1 MRIITFLIV
10 VLLFG
15 CKSEKKEIKK
25 QPYIL
30 ILGSAQD
37 GGYPQAG
44 CLKDCCKIAWEEPK
58 YSQKISS
65 LAIIDPANNKQWVID
80 ATGDFKSQLSL
91 LEQKTS
97 SNNLDGIFLTHAH
110 IGHYLGLAQLGREVM
125 GNKITFVYCMP
136 KMKDFL
142 SNNGPWDQLIKLE
155 NIELKNLKNKTTIV
169 LSPNISIRPFLVP
182 HRDEY
187 SETVGFKIST
197 KNKKLIYIP
206 DIDKW
211 NLWDENIVDIIKT
224 VDYALIDGTFY
235 KDGELGR
242 DMSTIPH
249 PFVKESM
256 ELFKDLSK
264 LDKNK
269 IFFTH
274 LNHTNPLLQKNSV
287 EQIELRNKGY
297 NFAKDNLII
306 DL

>member
-1 MRIITFLIV
+1 
-10 VLLFG
+10 
-15 CKSEKKEIKK
+15 
-25 QPYIL
+25 
-30 ILGSAQD
+30 
-37 GGYPQAG
+37 
-44 CLKDCCKIAWEEPK
+44 
-58 YSQKISS
+58 
-65 LAIIDPANNKQWVID
+65 
-80 ATGDFKSQLSL
+80 
-91 LEQKTS
+91 
-97 SNNLDGIFLTHAH
+97 
-110 IGHYLGLAQLGREVM
+110 
-125 GNKITFVYCMP
+125 MP

-142 SNNGPWDQLIKLE
+142 SNNGPRDQLIKLE

-274 LNHTNPLLQKNSV
+274 LNY
-287 EQIELRNKGY
+287 Y
-297 NFAKDNLII
+297 N
-306 DL
+306 